1 MSQEFMN
8 NTKLYIESNNKIKE
22 LELALE
28 TERKNNLELEK
39 KLNKHIDDNSKTGIN
54 NKNVFDN
61 ITPEYILNKNKT
73 MIGELECNIP
83 TRCRESNKSL
93 KWQTTTKYIPNNNLF
108 IDLIEKEK
116 EKEEDNK
123 SNENNENKEF
133 NVEGYDGMNDL
144 YEYIDGS
151 DETQNSDTIHNQNYS
166 FINNTSGCFVL
177 SEEANEIKKENTLY
191 CENKDIELDIEEFG
205 NIDKVDYETI
215 ENDQEINKEENTI
228 STFEDFMKYNSNTL
242 PVLKSIPVSVVFENK

>member
-39 KLNKHIDDNSKTGIN
+39 KLNKHIEDNSKTGIN

-73 MIGELECNIP
+73 MIGDLECNIP

-93 KWQTTTKYIPNNNLF
+93 KWQTTTKYIPNYNLF
-108 IDLIEKEK
+108 RDYKEK
-116 EKEEDNK
+116 EEEEEDNK
-123 SNENNENKEF
+123 SNENKEY

-166 FINNTSGCFVL
+166 FINDTINIMNII
-177 SEEANEIKKENTLY
+177 EEHKEKENTLY

-205 NIDKVDYETI
+205 NIDEVDYETV

-242 PVLKSIPVSVVFENK
+242 PVFKSIPVSVVFENK

>member
-39 KLNKHIDDNSKTGIN
+39 KLNKHIEDNSKTGIN

-73 MIGELECNIP
+73 MIGDLECNIS

-93 KWQTTTKYIPNNNLF
+93 KWQTTTKYIPNYNLF
-108 IDLIEKEK
+108 RDYK
-116 EKEEDNK
+116 EKEEEEEKDNK
-123 SNENNENKEF
+123 SNENKEY

-166 FINNTSGCFVL
+166 FINDTINIMNII
-177 SEEANEIKKENTLY
+177 EEHKEKENTLY
-191 CENKDIELDIEEFG
+191 CENKDIELDIDEFG
-205 NIDKVDYETI
+205 NIDEVDYETV

-242 PVLKSIPVSVVFENK
+242 PVFKSIPVSVVFENK